1 VAQEILMLLVA
12 GGLAI
17 IAMLIALRLA
27 LWVITV
33 VATGAGVLFGY
44 AGEQGFVG
52 VAAFIACWVFMFTVM
67 VVLAAIIGLVN
78 QPAH

>member
-1 VAQEILMLLVA
+1 MAQEILMLLVA

-33 VATGAGVLFGY
+33 VATGAFLLFGY
-44 AGEQGFVG
+44 AGEQGFVR
-52 VAAFIACWVFMFTVM
+52 VAAFIACWIFMFPVM
-67 VVLAAIIGLVN
+67 VVLAAIVSQLN
-78 QPAH
+78 QPAY

>member
-1 VAQEILMLLVA
+1 MAQEILMLLVA

-27 LWVITV
+27 LWVIII
-33 VATGAGVLFGY
+33 VATGAFVLFGY

-52 VAAFIACWVFMFTVM
+52 VAAFITYWVCMFPVIAI
-67 VVLAAIIGLVN
+67 LASIIGLLNRQAV
-78 QPAH
+78 